1 MLQHVIPVV
10 NIRIFLHRHSS
21 PLPHTTASIPWEC
34 HIVCATKWSWKRIQL
49 DLFPQEPVL
58 KCQTC
63 KISTGLTYFQKPT
76 DWSTVCGVC
85 YCSAARKHKAWSF
98 ILQPETLE
106 PLGDHHLNQESKQ
119 FPSTTANWREAL
131 VQCWQRYRWRM
142 TSKCLKGS
150 QINLVTI
157 LGGEN
162 INVRYVFVVIC
173 EGLTGEKGSS

>member
-1 MLQHVIPVV
+1 MPHSLCNKVKLKMYTAWLVPSGTSAQVSDLQ
-10 NIRIFLHRHSS
+10 
-21 PLPHTTASIPWEC
+21 
-34 HIVCATKWSWKRIQL
+34 
-49 DLFPQEPVL
+49 
-58 KCQTC
+58 
-63 KISTGLTYFQKPT
+63 ISTGLTYFQKCT

-106 PLGDHHLNQESKQ
+106 PLGDHGLNQESKQ
-119 FPSTTANWREAL
+119 FPSTTANWKEAL
-131 VQCWQRYRWRM
+131 VLCWQRYRWRM

-173 EGLTGEKGSS
+173 GGLRGEKGSS